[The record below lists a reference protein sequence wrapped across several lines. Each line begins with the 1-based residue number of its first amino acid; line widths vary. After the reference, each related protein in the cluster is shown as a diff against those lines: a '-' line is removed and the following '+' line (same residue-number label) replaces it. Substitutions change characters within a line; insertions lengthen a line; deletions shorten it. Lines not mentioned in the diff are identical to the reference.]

1 MSTKNT
7 PANFSTPRLA
17 QPLAAVCLA
26 LAALPALAQQDTPA
40 SAASAPASAPA
51 PLQLPTDV
59 KPVSLNAEDLDIE
72 DGAALR
78 GLKKVALAGVAVY
91 VVNEASA
98 GGSAGAV
105 YRDRTMASVNTS
117 LKVVGLD
124 SARLQALADS
134 THDRI
139 VDALRARGIE
149 VLPLAELKALPAYAE
164 LAAIGEPQPMP
175 LDARGGKGQVFSA
188 HGLPLIHQSELMWHN
203 RTVGGLFGAKVED
216 RFAGIGDGFAAALRK
231 PKLDAA
237 LDGIAKSSNAA
248 IVMARLVLTAAQV
261 KGSGGAW
268 ASSASTSVRN
278 SLFMPAWTNRLWV
291 RRPDGQQG
299 RVSLKNALAS
309 DYAIGEIVDVT
320 STGTKAANIALTA
333 FTMLAAMSG
342 TGRGVVA
349 SSQDLELR
357 SSPELFEAVA
367 LPQIQGVAEGLSR
380 ALEP

>member
-1 MSTKNT
+1 MFRPSH
-7 PANFSTPRLA
+7 
-17 QPLAAVCLA
+17 PLRRPPKLQAPCLLA
-26 LAALPALAQQDTPA
+26 LCTALLTQPTRAQEA
-40 SAASAPASAPA
+40 AASAPGPGTASMATLPEVKAPN
-51 PLQLPTDV
+51 LG
-59 KPVSLNAEDLDIE
+59 AEDLDIE

-78 GLKKVALAGVAVY
+78 GLKRVVLAGVTVY
-91 VVNEASA
+91 VISEASA

-105 YRDRTMASVNTS
+105 YRDRSMASVNTS
-117 LKVVGLD
+117 LKVLGLEP
-124 SARLQALADS
+124 ARLQAVADS
-134 THDRI
+134 AHERI
-139 VDALRARGIE
+139 AAALRTRGIE
-149 VLPLAELKALPAYAE
+149 VLPPAQLKALPAYAE
-164 LAAIGEPQPMP
+164 LAALGEPQPMP

-188 HGLPLIHQSELMWHN
+188 YGLPLIHQSEQMWHP

-216 RFAGIGDGFAAALRK
+216 RFAGLGDDFSAALRK

-237 LDGIAKSSNAA
+237 LDGIAKSSDAA

-268 ASSASTSVRN
+268 ALSASTSARN

-291 RRPDGQQG
+291 RQADGRAG

-309 DYAIGEIVDVT
+309 DVALGELVDVT

-333 FTMLAAMSG
+333 FTMLAAMGG

-357 SSPELFEAVA
+357 SSPELFDAVA
-367 LPQIQGVAEGLSR
+367 LPQIQGVVEGLAR

>member
-1 MSTKNT
+1 MMKIQSPT
-7 PANFSTPRLA
+7 ALRLRCA
-17 QPLAAVCLA
+17 PLLAAGCLA
-26 LAALPALAQQDTPA
+26 VMSLPALSQQEPPPP
-40 SAASAPASAPA
+40 AASAPAAAPA
-51 PLQLPTDV
+51 LPVPGDV
-59 KPVSLNAEDLDIE
+59 KPVTLAADDLDIE

-78 GLKKVALAGVAVY
+78 GLKRVALAGVAVY

-117 LKVVGLD
+117 LKVIGLD
-124 SARLQALADS
+124 AARLQALTDAA
-134 THDRI
+134 HDRI
-139 VDALRARGIE
+139 AAALRARGIE
-149 VLPLAELKALPAYAE
+149 VLPLAELKAQPAYAD

-203 RTVGGLFGAKVED
+203 RAVGGLFGAKVED
-216 RFAGIGDGFAAALRK
+216 RFAGISDGFSAALRK

-268 ASSASTSVRN
+268 ALSASTSVRN

-309 DYAIGEIVDVT
+309 ELALGEIVDVT

-367 LPQIQGVAEGLSR
+367 LPQIQGVVEGLAR

>member
-1 MSTKNT
+1 MKPNN
-7 PANFSTPRLA
+7 PAPSRTQLCCISL
-17 QPLAAVCLA
+17 LAACCLA
-26 LAALPALAQQDTPA
+26 AASLPAAAQQDAPA
-40 SAASAPASAPA
+40 SAAASAPA
-51 PLQLPTDV
+51 LPVPSDI
-59 KPVSLNAEDLDIE
+59 KPVTLASDDLDIE

-78 GLKKVALAGVAVY
+78 GLKRVALAGVAVY

-124 SARLQALADS
+124 AARLQALADAA
-134 THDRI
+134 HDRI
-139 VDALRARGIE
+139 VAALSARGLD
-149 VLPLAELKALPAYAE
+149 VVPLAELKALPAYAD
-164 LAAIGEPQPMP
+164 LAAIGEPQPMA

-188 HGLPLIHQSELMWHN
+188 HGLPLIHQSEQMWHN
-203 RTVGGLFGAKVED
+203 RTVGGLFGAKVDD
-216 RFAGIGDGFAAALRK
+216 RFAGLGDNLAAAMRK

-237 LDGIAKSSNAA
+237 LEGISKSSGGAA

-268 ASSASTSVRN
+268 ALSASTSVRN

-291 RRPDGQQG
+291 RRADGQAG
-299 RVSLKNALAS
+299 RVSLKHALAS
-309 DYAIGEIVDVT
+309 EQALGEIVDVT

-367 LPQIQGVAEGLSR
+367 LPQIQGVVEGLSR

>member
-1 MSTKNT
+1 MHS
-7 PANFSTPRLA
+7 PSHSSCRALHALA
-17 QPLAAVCLA
+17 LGQLALCAA
-26 LAALPALAQQDTPA
+26 LAALPAQAQEA
-40 SAASAPASAPA
+40 AGASASSAASAPAPLPVPA
-51 PLQLPTDV
+51 EVKLPR
-59 KPVSLNAEDLDIE
+59 LGAEDLDIE

-78 GLKKVALAGVAVY
+78 GLKRVALAGVAVY

-105 YRDRTMASVNTS
+105 YRDRTLASVSTS
-117 LKVVGLD
+117 LKVMGLEP
-124 SARLQALADS
+124 ARLQALADAA
-134 THDRI
+134 HEHI
-139 VDALRARGIE
+139 AAALRARGIE

-188 HGLPLIHQSELMWHN
+188 HGLPLIHQSEQMWHS

-216 RFAGIGDGFAAALRK
+216 RFAGLGDNFAAAMRK

-237 LDGIAKSSNAA
+237 LEGMAKSSDAA
-248 IVMARLVLTAAQV
+248 VVMARLVLTAAQV

-268 ASSASTSVRN
+268 ATSASTSVRN

-291 RRPDGQQG
+291 RRADGRAG

-309 DYAIGEIVDVT
+309 EQALGELVDVT
-320 STGTKAANIALTA
+320 STGTKAANIAVTA

-367 LPQIQGVAEGLSR
+367 LPQIQGVVEGLAR